1 MMQQLHYMFLFKF
14 AMENLFMY
22 AWLSSHYYLPNP
34 VFFGT
39 VAFKM
44 KDTAFTSLKQK
55 KNICIDRRVLVV
67 SFVDCTT
74 KQNLHKHK
82 KAQVKEKTLKYSIR
96 NCTWKIGRIDSDCCL
111 VLIKIYSRYES

>member
-22 AWLSSHYYLPNP
+22 AWLSSHCYLPNP

-67 SFVDCTT
+67 SFAL
-74 KQNLHKHK
+74 Q
-82 KAQVKEKTLKYSIR
+82 S
-96 NCTWKIGRIDSDCCL
+96 
-111 VLIKIYSRYES
+111 KIYTSTRKHRLRKRH